1 MPADCLRFLAP
12 DTYSIENTKQE
23 TANMATQSLVVQ
35 TLVIADTII
44 HQDAD
49 GRYCIN
55 DLHQAAGGEKRH
67 QPSNWLQNQQTI
79 ELIK

>member
-1 MPADCLRFLAP
+1 
-12 DTYSIENTKQE
+12 
-23 TANMATQSLVVQ
+23 MATQSIAVP